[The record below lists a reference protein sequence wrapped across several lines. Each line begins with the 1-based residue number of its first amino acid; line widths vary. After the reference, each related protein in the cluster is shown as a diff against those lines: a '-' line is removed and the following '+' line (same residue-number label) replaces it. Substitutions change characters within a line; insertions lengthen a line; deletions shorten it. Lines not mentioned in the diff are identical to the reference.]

1 MKTDLKDAFC
11 EDVNRV
17 ELFYSGIRQR
27 LVLVLSNFT
36 FCYFRV
42 FFYIYIMLCGD
53 CTRLVGS
60 ELADHQMKQSFC
72 HTNKMMFFIL
82 LVSSKL

>member
-1 MKTDLKDAFC
+1 VKTDLKDAFC

-17 ELFYSGIRQR
+17 ELFYSGVRQH
-27 LVLVLSNFT
+27 LVLVLSNFA
-36 FCYFRV
+36 FCYVR
-42 FFYIYIMLCGD
+42 FFVCFITLCVY

-72 HTNKMMFFIL
+72 HTNKIMFFIL
-82 LVSSKL
+82 LLSS

>member
-11 EDVNRV
+11 EDINRV
-17 ELFYSGIRQR
+17 ELFYSGVRQH
-27 LVLVLSNFT
+27 LVLVLSNFA
-36 FCYFRV
+36 FCYLRCF
-42 FFYIYIMLCGD
+42 IMLCVY

-72 HTNKMMFFIL
+72 YTNKMMFFIL
-82 LVSSKL
+82 LLSS